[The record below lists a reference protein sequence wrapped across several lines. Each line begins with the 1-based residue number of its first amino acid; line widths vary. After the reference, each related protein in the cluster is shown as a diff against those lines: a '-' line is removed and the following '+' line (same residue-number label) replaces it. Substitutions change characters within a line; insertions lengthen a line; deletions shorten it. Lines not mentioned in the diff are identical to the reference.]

1 MTTHW
6 ESLSQ
11 NAKDAMQLLG
21 DFGPTVHVANREVK
35 GYTYNTDGEGGKA
48 YYDNN
53 DLRNIAA
60 GCIEVAQWLEERAR
74 GEDALRN

>member
-1 MTTHW
+1 MTTYW

-11 NAKDAMQLLG
+11 NAKDTMQLLG
-21 DFGPTVHVANREVK
+21 NFGPTIRGCSREVK
-35 GYTYNTDGEGGKA
+35 GWAMCEDGFTERA

-60 GCIEVAQWLEERAR
+60 GCLEVAQWLEERAR
-74 GEDALRN
+74 GEDEDN

>member
-1 MTTHW
+1 MTTYW

-11 NAKDAMQLLG
+11 NAKDTMQLLG
-21 DFGPTVHVANREVK
+21 NFGPTTRVDAREVK
-35 GYTYNTDGEGGKA
+35 GWTMCEDGFTERA
-48 YYDNN
+48 YLGSN

-74 GEDALRN
+74 GEDEDN